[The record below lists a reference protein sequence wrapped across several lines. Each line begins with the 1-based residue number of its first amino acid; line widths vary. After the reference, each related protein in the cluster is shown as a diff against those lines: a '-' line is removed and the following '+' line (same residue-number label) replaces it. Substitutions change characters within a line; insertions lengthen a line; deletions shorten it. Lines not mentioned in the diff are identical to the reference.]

1 VSVEKA
7 PIRLR
12 AKRSEYQNLTER
24 LIDAAAPRQWEYFI
38 RDTKI
43 RGFYVRIKP
52 SGFCSYGVQGRIGG
66 KGNPR
71 QRILGD
77 RSRYSLQEA
86 RVKAKE
92 WLRMMSEGCDP
103 KELGI
108 KQPSPRDL
116 LEQYL
121 SLKDLAPRT
130 VESYRY
136 NFDHYLASLQHISV
150 DELTDDLIVD
160 WYQRGKRNPIGTE
173 RTFVTLKT
181 VLDFGKTIGRVEH
194 NPAEVV
200 AKVVGRPKSSRNTSH
215 LRYVFLS
222 IKPFMTAFVGSPISD
237 VMRDWMVLVL
247 TTGLRR
253 TESMTL
259 RWEQVNFEE
268 KVIVIPNNKS
278 MRYLVI
284 PMIAL
289 TYNMLQQR
297 YLKRDQDSDYVF
309 SNLRNLGPINDAR
322 KAIQRV
328 CRDAGID
335 PLSTH
340 DFRRLF
346 ASVCHQL
353 NYSRDEISGLLN
365 HATSN
370 VTDLYVNRSIERLR
384 KMYQSVV
391 DYLDMEVE
399 FAEPDPDDKVSSMVD
414 CATGVMRYNF
424 YKVGGIDHY
433 LTSKAEKER
442 KQYYEDTY
450 WEG

>member
-1 VSVEKA
+1 MSVEKA

-24 LIDAAAPRQWEYFI
+24 LIDSAAPRQWEYFI

-86 RVKAKE
+86 RIKAKE

-108 KQPSPRDL
+108 KQPSSRDL

-160 WYQRGKRNPIGTE
+160 WYQRGKGNPIGTE

-200 AKVVGRPKSSRNTSH
+200 AKVVGRPKSTRNTSH
-215 LRYVFLS
+215 LRDVFLS
-222 IKPFMTAFVGSPISD
+222 IKPFMTAFIPSSISD
-237 VMRDWMVLVL
+237 VMRDWMVLAL

-278 MRYLVI
+278 MRYLVV

-346 ASVCHQL
+346 ASVCHEL

-384 KMYQSVV
+384 KMYQSVA
-391 DYLDMEVE
+391 DYLDMQVE
-399 FAEPDPDDKVSSMVD
+399 FPEPDPDDKVSSMVD

-424 YKVGGIDHY
+424 YNAGDIY
-433 LTSKAEKER
+433 PYFTSKAEKER
-442 KQYYEDTY
+442 EQYYEDTY